1 MVVAVRGG
9 APPPLFLDQTEAQRA
24 AKIFLGDPPPPPPY
38 LRVWMT
44 APPPPPLIS
53 RYGSGTAWCYL
64 TLRYLD
70 ILSNF
75 GPKVTVGSNRLKGI
89 DRFPSLISK

>member
-24 AKIFLGDPPPPPPY
+24 AKIFLETFPPPPY

-89 DRFPSLISK
+89 PYLFD